1 MNEELDSQL
10 SAMFDNELPAG
21 QCELL
26 ARRLSR
32 DEDLKSRWAVYAA
45 IGATIRAEG
54 GARLNGQL
62 ARRVS
67 VAISAEPAVVSTSVL
82 EIETAVAE
90 ASAAQPAI
98 VAQAASARPQV
109 VASRWWAPVGGVAVA
124 ASVAA
129 AAILWVRM
137 ESPQGA
143 VVAQTEA
150 RSAGRTIGLSADTK
164 AVVDLKNSYVVPKTN
179 PRRSIVPSTQLAN
192 YVVAHSEFSSPVNR
206 RNLLSTLMASEPGTA
221 GLQSGSEEPTEDI
234 NDDATSPQ

>member
-10 SAMFDNELPAG
+10 SAMFDNELPAA

-32 DEDLKSRWAVYAA
+32 DEELKARWGRYAA

-54 GARLNGQL
+54 GPRLNAEL

-67 VAISAEPAVVSTSVL
+67 IAISAEPPVADTTPVGQPQVA
-82 EIETAVAE
+82 AVAR
-90 ASAAQPAI
+90 AGSLGA
-98 VAQAASARPQV
+98 
-109 VASRWWAPVGGVAVA
+109 RWWAPVGGVAVA

-129 AAILWVRM
+129 AAILWVRF
-137 ESPQGA
+137 ESPQDSPQI
-143 VVAQTEA
+143 AQA
-150 RSAGRTIGLSADTK
+150 SAASAPSAIDS
-164 AVVDLKNSYVVPKTN
+164 SYVVPKTA

-206 RNLLSTLMASEPGTA
+206 RNLLSALMASESGTA
-221 GLQSGSEEPTEDI
+221 GAQSGSEEPTEDV
-234 NDDATSPQ
+234 NDDAKSPQ

>member
-10 SAMFDNELPAG
+10 SAMFDNELPAA

-32 DEDLKSRWAVYAA
+32 DEELKSRWARYAA

-54 GARLNGQL
+54 GPRLNSDL

-67 VAISAEPAVVSTSVL
+67 VAISAEPAVTTSQGVPEVPL
-82 EIETAVAE
+82 ATGQSSSGKR
-90 ASAAQPAI
+90 SAGSRSPFT
-98 VAQAASARPQV
+98 
-109 VASRWWAPVGGVAVA
+109 SRWWAPVGGVAVA

-129 AAILWVRM
+129 AAILWVRYQFPLQDGP
-137 ESPQGA
+137 SI
-143 VVAQTEA
+143 AQ
-150 RSAGRTIGLSADTK
+150 SAPVQSTSSN
-164 AVVDLKNSYVVPKTN
+164 VSYVVPKSS

-221 GLQSGSEEPTEDI
+221 IVQSGSDESIEDV
-234 NDDATSPQ
+234 NDDAKSPQ